1 MALSRRT
8 IQLSVLA
15 AVIVAGIRL
24 ASGASLAGI
33 ERFCPFG
40 GLETAWSVLTRQQFS
55 CAMGETNVAIM
66 LSVVALALIA
76 RKAFCGWI
84 CPVGLVHEGL
94 AWLGGRLRRRARQ
107 PRSGTRYG
115 LLTVPPSADGWLRML
130 RLPVLVTIL
139 VATGITG
146 ELVFRPYDPYYILF
160 SVHGHDIQLWS
171 YVLLGGL
178 LALGV
183 LFAMAWCRY
192 LCPLGGALW
201 PLARV
206 GLLRIARAPAT
217 CTGCLRCDRACPH
230 GLAVSTVD
238 AVRSGECTMCLECRR
253 VCPAPGT
260 LGVAVPVRT
269 GGTVP
274 AGVVPLLLLL
284 LGIAGVA
291 GSKTFALP
299 SYSVTY
305 ATHEPAH
312 VETIQLVVKGV
323 RCVDTAQ
330 RAASQLRDVPG
341 VLSLVA
347 FASRNELK
355 LRIDPSSTDVEVIRA
370 ALEAPV
376 YDEATDQYL
385 FHPFEVLEVR

>member
-1 MALSRRT
+1 MSLIRRT
-8 IQLSVLA
+8 IQLTVLA

-24 ASGASLAGI
+24 AAGASLAGI

-55 CAMGETNVAIM
+55 CAMGETNIAMM

-94 AWLGGRLRRRARQ
+94 SWLGGRLRRRAERPGSG
-107 PRSGTRYG
+107 PRHG
-115 LLTVPPSADGWLRML
+115 LVTVPPRADRWLRIL
-130 RLPVLVTIL
+130 RLPVLAAIL

-146 ELVFRPYDPYYILF
+146 ELVFRPYDPYYVLF
-160 SVHGHDIQLWS
+160 SVHGHDVQLWS
-171 YVLLGGL
+171 YALVGGL
-178 LALGV
+178 LVLGV
-183 LFAMAWCRY
+183 VFAMAWCRY

-201 PLARV
+201 PLSRL
-206 GLLRIARAPAT
+206 GLLRVAREPST
-217 CTGCLRCDRACPH
+217 CTGCSQCDRACPH

-238 AVRSGECTMCLECRR
+238 AVRSGECTMCLECRQ

-260 LGVAVPVRT
+260 LRVAALART
-269 GGTVP
+269 GGAIP
-274 AGVVPLLLLL
+274 AGVLPALLVL

-299 SYSVTY
+299 SYSETY
-305 ATHEPAH
+305 TTRSTEQA
-312 VETIQLVVKGV
+312 ETIHLVVKGV

-341 VLSLVA
+341 MLSLVA
-347 FASRNELK
+347 FASRNELE
-355 LRIDPSSTDVEVIRA
+355 LRVDPTVADVETIRTA
-370 ALEAPV
+370 IEAPV
-376 YDEATDQYL
+376 YDEGTDQYL
-385 FHPFEVLEVR
+385 FHQFEVIEVR